1 MVIGDG
7 APVEAPTAEVVAGD
21 LMLVRSGAKIAVD
34 GVVEDGEPEVV
45 NSTATGESLPV
56 HKPPGSAVVGA
67 TINANG
73 TSRVRATKVG
83 SGTAPAEIVKPAQ
96 EAQNSKVPRTAPRAG
111 SCSSP
116 SSAVAS
122 RWRQPG
128 HRRTDRGT
136 VHERARGR
144 HRPQR
149 PDPRLPL
156 GTWCRREEKAGR
168 QEPVVAPNSTTASAP
183 AYHFLRALAPPLNER
198 SCSASAGSS
207 ILMFFRWHAVRVAP
221 GVHGMGLIAMF
232 PRECSDPASRRR
244 PGRGSGA
251 AARG

>member
-122 RWRQPG
+122 RWRHQATAE
-128 HRRTDRGT
+128 RIAALFMS
-136 VHERARGR
+136 VHEVAT
-144 HRPQR
+144 
-149 PDPRLPL
+149 DPNDPTR
-156 GTWCRREEKAGR
+156 
-168 QEPVVAPNSTTASAP
+168 
-183 AYHFLRALAPPLNER
+183 AYHLGPG
-198 SCSASAGSS
+198 AG
-207 ILMFFRWHAVRVAP
+207 V
-221 GVHGMGLIAMF
+221 
-232 PRECSDPASRRR
+232 RRR
-244 PGRGSGA
+244 PVGRSPWWRQTAPPRAPRRTTSFG
-251 AARG
+251 RLRHL